1 MHTDMRMYVHTYIVH
16 TNCFLNFTLI
26 FIGASCRTKVTA
38 TLAKQYASPAVA
50 EQHFMKLFSP
60 CVPSSTMLTP
70 VASSV
75 SSAAQPNESDVT
87 SQATTCTSLL
97 PTPVLLSSLLN
108 SDQVLSASS
117 NSKSLGVLQQHP
129 SPLLKDITSV
139 QAYCNNALINLTVEE
154 QFKTL
159 SRLFSSLL
167 QKNSTCLVPDDFLEL
182 AANGMI
188 RFQLDT
194 PKLV

>member
-1 MHTDMRMYVHTYIVH
+1 MHVCIQTCVRMYIHTYKL
-16 TNCFLNFTLI
+16 FLNFTFF
-26 FIGASCRTKVTA
+26 FIGASCRTKVTT
-38 TLAKQYASPAVA
+38 TLAKQYASPAIA
-50 EQHFMKLFSP
+50 EQHFMKLLSTS
-60 CVPSSTMLTP
+60 VPSLTMLTP

-75 SSAAQPNESDVT
+75 SSAAEPNESDIT

-97 PTPVLLSSLLN
+97 LTPVLLSSLLN
-108 SDQVLSASS
+108 SDQVLSPSS
-117 NSKSLGVLQQHP
+117 NSKSLGVLQKHP

-139 QAYCNNALINLTVEE
+139 QAHYNNALINLTVEE

-167 QKNSTCLVPDDFLEL
+167 QKNSTCLVPDDFLDL

>member
-1 MHTDMRMYVHTYIVH
+1 MHTDMRTHVHTYKL
-16 TNCFLNFTLI
+16 FLNFTFI
-26 FIGASCRTKVTA
+26 FIGASCRTKVTT
-38 TLAKQYASPAVA
+38 TLAKQYANPAIA
-50 EQHFMKLFSP
+50 EQHFMKLLSTS
-60 CVPSSTMLTP
+60 VPSLTMLTP

-75 SSAAQPNESDVT
+75 SSAAEPNESDVT

-117 NSKSLGVLQQHP
+117 NSKSLGVLQKHP

-139 QAYCNNALINLTVEE
+139 QAHYNNALINLTVEE

-167 QKNSTCLVPDDFLEL
+167 QKNSTCLVPDDFLDL